1 MNVVIFI
8 FKIKSPIYL
17 DMKSKGSTLV
27 DTIIRRYENFEIME
41 SIRVIKLHLKVK
53 KSLLIKSLIWQKRNR
68 NLMISPVA
76 GGCTGMPSS
85 FNIHS
90 MALVFFIPTLM
101 GSFVRWERTVT
112 PLVFISGQRIPF

>member
-41 SIRVIKLHLKVK
+41 SIRVLKLYL
-53 KSLLIKSLIWQKRNR
+53 
-68 NLMISPVA
+68 
-76 GGCTGMPSS
+76 
-85 FNIHS
+85 
-90 MALVFFIPTLM
+90 
-101 GSFVRWERTVT
+101 
-112 PLVFISGQRIPF
+112 